1 MTIKQP
7 YPTQR
12 PALDL
17 NFARQKRLDP
27 RVTFTRG
34 STATYVGSDGLI
46 KTAADDEARFD
57 YDPVTGESLGLL
69 LEAEETNLV
78 TNSEVLTSYS
88 NLTVTSDAATAPD
101 GNLTADKLIPNTTNA
116 NHISRKS
123 ATTSNTNQHTFSL
136 YAKADGYNFLHI
148 RFSTNTTV
156 GGPIVS
162 LITGEKTGFSG
173 SDYDV
178 ESFNIGNSWWR
189 FAVTFTPTAA
199 ATTIID
205 IYPCET
211 GTSTTFPGDGTSGV
225 LAWGAQLEESPYP
238 TSYIP
243 TSGAT
248 ITRAADNAKMTGTNF
263 SSWYNTSESTW
274 YAEGDQLKIN
284 ENGNQEGALSLFVD
298 RYADISTQRWRE
310 DQWRGMQ
317 GSGSIVSTFVTPV
330 TPAGNKVKTAYAID
344 GVNAKMC
351 VEGVLSSDGT
361 LGAYPGTTEM
371 RIGESARLLVND
383 KWSGHISRLA
393 YYPTRLPDTQLQALT
408 L

>member
-1 MTIKQP
+1 MTIKQL

-199 ATTIID
+199 ATTTID

-248 ITRAADNAKMTGTNF
+248 ITRAADTASITGTNF
-263 SSWYNTSESTW
+263 SSWYNQSEGTIYTEFAGQTYATGGTTRIISFADDDQTSMSS
-274 YAEGDQLKIN
+274 G
-284 ENGNQEGALSLFVD
+284 NGILFGSHTGGLD
-298 RYADISTQRWRE
+298 SQRWRV
-310 DQWRGMQ
+310 RGSSTTNFSLATGTV
-317 GSGSIVSTFVTPV
+317 GST
-330 TPAGNKVKTAYAID
+330 ALAYAPSDLAMLFD
-344 GVNAKMC
+344 GGAVESSTNSAPTALDRLNLFPANA
-351 VEGVLSSDGT
+351 
-361 LGAYPGTTEM
+361 P
-371 RIGESARLLVND
+371 
-383 KWSGHISRLA
+383 ISRFA